1 MEIRLD
7 MVKLDKPT
15 KEIHVYG
22 RTIRK
27 VSQDKLGRVHITVS

>member
-1 MEIRLD
+1 MEIRAD

-22 RTIRK
+22 GSIKK
-27 VSQDKLGRVHITVS
+27 VTQDKLDRVYITVE